1 MDFESAYQRYK
12 DGVASAE
19 EKDFVEKELEKARKM
34 TEIIDAYESKKQ

>member
-19 EKDFVEKELEKARKM
+19 ERLLVVE
-34 TEIIDAYESKKQ
+34 TYSGEINRFLS